1 MPATGQ
7 YIARRFRRGVA
18 PQLATY
24 VTTVQSEL
32 LPLFANISARAD
44 QIAKDEFERL
54 QASPAGEVDEGDIG
68 SLAEMAQEKGE
79 MFFNALDM
87 LHKTSLTLYT
97 IGLFHLLE
105 QQLAAVCHDAIF
117 DSPPNDARLDK
128 TAAWLKT
135 NLKVD
140 IKTLSSWGVINELR
154 LLANAAKHGEG
165 SALRQLRVIRPALFE
180 DPRLREL
187 LPEHPDIYRS
197 GKVRTPLAGQGIH
210 VSERD
215 FAEYGNVTVE
225 FSLEIARYFESKPND
240 HFVTGH

>member
-1 MPATGQ
+1 
-7 YIARRFRRGVA
+7 
-18 PQLATY
+18 
-24 VTTVQSEL
+24 
-32 LPLFANISARAD
+32 
-44 QIAKDEFERL
+44 
-54 QASPAGEVDEGDIG
+54 
-68 SLAEMAQEKGE
+68 

-180 DPRLREL
+180 GPGYASFYRNTLIFTGQARSAHRLLVREFMSQSAIL
-187 LPEHPDIYRS
+187 RNM
-197 GKVRTPLAGQGIH
+197 GM
-210 VSERD
+210 
-215 FAEYGNVTVE
+215 
-225 FSLEIARYFESKPND
+225 
-240 HFVTGH
+240 

>member
-135 NLKVD
+135 NL
-140 IKTLSSWGVINELR
+140 
-154 LLANAAKHGEG
+154 
-165 SALRQLRVIRPALFE
+165 
-180 DPRLREL
+180 RE
-187 LPEHPDIYRS
+187 R
-197 GKVRTPLAGQGIH
+197 
-210 VSERD
+210 
-215 FAEYGNVTVE
+215 
-225 FSLEIARYFESKPND
+225 
-240 HFVTGH
+240 